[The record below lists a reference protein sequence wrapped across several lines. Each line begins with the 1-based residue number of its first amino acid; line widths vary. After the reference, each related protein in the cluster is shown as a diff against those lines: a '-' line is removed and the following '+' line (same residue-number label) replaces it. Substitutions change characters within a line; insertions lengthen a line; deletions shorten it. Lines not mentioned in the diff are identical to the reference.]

1 LSRQTHIR
9 ETDIPSVLKPRLENS
24 TFTERELEVLRL
36 LAAGLSNAEIGR
48 ELHITLGT
56 VSNHLR
62 NIFAK
67 LEVDNRVKA
76 VLKAKELS
84 ILQI

>member
-1 LSRQTHIR
+1 
-9 ETDIPSVLKPRLENS
+9 
-24 TFTERELEVLRL
+24 VLRL

-76 VLKAKELS
+76 VLKAKELN